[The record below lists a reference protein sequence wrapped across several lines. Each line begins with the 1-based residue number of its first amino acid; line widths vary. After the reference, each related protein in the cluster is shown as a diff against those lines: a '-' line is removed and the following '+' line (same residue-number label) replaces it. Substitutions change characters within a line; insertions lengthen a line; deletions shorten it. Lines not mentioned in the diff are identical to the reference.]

1 MLNFSTKWGGRPI
14 THVTFDRTLNGKKK
28 SEAVVAMKLYKSVQN
43 VTRSRISWIFYQQI
57 ESKIVRHASTLKK
70 NKQFENENVTLNL
83 EMFQYSN
90 CNNPLVIFRN
100 KTSNEKYL

>member
-1 MLNFSTKWGGRPI
+1 MLTDQESSEFFIN
-14 THVTFDRTLNGKKK
+14 K
-28 SEAVVAMKLYKSVQN
+28 SNQK
-43 VTRSRISWIFYQQI
+43 FY
-57 ESKIVRHASTLKK
+57 ASTLKK